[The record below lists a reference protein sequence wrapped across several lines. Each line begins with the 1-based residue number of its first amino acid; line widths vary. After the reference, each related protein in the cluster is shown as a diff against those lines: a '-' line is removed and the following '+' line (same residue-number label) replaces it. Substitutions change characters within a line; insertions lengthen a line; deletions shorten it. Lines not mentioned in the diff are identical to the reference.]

1 MPRARIATAAF
12 AAALLF
18 GTASSLAATI
28 VGTSHADTLRGTMQ
42 ADRLYGKAGN
52 DILLGRGG
60 NDLLTGGPG
69 ADRLVCGPG
78 RDVARADRRDTVA
91 RDCEKVTGLGPP
103 PPPTTP
109 GTYCGYTS
117 QDPSICL
124 EVGAGPFGV
133 QAVSR
138 IVLTVQT
145 GCQPARQAVFMY
157 ALTTDGGRV
166 QRPSVRV
173 ARGLLGPRGHRRG
186 RVPPLPPTAVAGTL
200 RVQVVEDRAG
210 VEHRCD
216 SGVVSWTARTPP
228 PAPSA
233 QLGRFCGL
241 TEQGL
246 GLCFDV
252 AGSPKGVSG
261 LELRVRVECMPPATL
276 GVSTTIPT
284 AYAIRDDNTFTFTR
298 TGTGTTADGGSF
310 TVTHTMQGA
319 FDEAGTSA
327 TGTLAA
333 HVSYARGD
341 GSQHECDSG
350 SFCLE
355 RATPVARRR

>member
-117 QDPSICL
+117 QDLSICL

-157 ALTTDGGRV
+157 ALTTTAAVSSDR
-166 QRPSVRV
+166 RFASRV
-173 ARGLLGPRGHRRG
+173 AFSGLVATVEGAFAPSR
-186 RVPPLPPTAVAGTL
+186 TAVAGTL

-241 TEQGL
+241 TEQRL

-333 HVSYARGD
+333 NVSYARGD

-350 SFCLE
+350 SFAWSAQ
-355 RATPVARRR
+355 RQ